1 MLNDVEMQS
10 FAEFAESM
18 RGVAGSFSFMDPL
31 DGTVYP
37 GCALD
42 RDVAEFIWDGEDRGH
57 VQLVVREKTD

>member
-1 MLNDVEMQS
+1 
-10 FAEFAESM
+10 
-18 RGVAGSFSFMDPL
+18 MDPL